1 MDKQKE
7 SEQDLIKYPLVSIG
21 IPVFNGGSQLKERI
35 DSLLDQ
41 SYQSIEL
48 IICDNASTDDT
59 EDILMAAVLKDDR
72 VKYIRNAENIGIA
85 RNFNKVLDEAHGE
98 YFMWA
103 AHDDIHSRD
112 FVRNCVFKLI
122 ANPSAVLCHSK
133 VAVYVQDINNLIY
146 YASLKTF
153 QRNLDIS
160 RRYKEALYC
169 LPAVALYGIF
179 RRDIAKEI
187 PGFRLFP
194 GGDLLWIQELS
205 LYGNFIQCD
214 EVLFHYVARQNWNSF
229 QVDLKNLGSEAE
241 FSTNPVIRI
250 IQTLL
255 DRIYAIRRLES
266 SIMTKLN
273 LMRIATQYSLRM
285 ALVSILL
292 RTASLKKDSRFL
304 AKMKISMYW
313 HYLHNSNFEVANPD
327 LFKSRV
333 INPMIGSQ

>member
-1 MDKQKE
+1 MDKQKK

-21 IPVFNGGSQLKERI
+21 VPVFNGGIQLKERI

-41 SYQSIEL
+41 SYPSIEL

-59 EDILMAAVLKDDR
+59 EDISMAAVLKDDR
-72 VKYIRNAENIGIA
+72 VRYIRNANNIGIA
-85 RNFNKVLDEAHGE
+85 RNFNKVFEEAHGE

-112 FVRNCVFKLI
+112 FVQNCVFKLI

-133 VAVYVQDINNLIY
+133 VAIHVQDIDKLIY

-179 RRDIAKEI
+179 RKDIANEI

-205 LYGNFIQCD
+205 LNGDFIQCE

-229 QVDLKNLGSEAE
+229 QADLKNLSSEE
-241 FSTNPVIRI
+241 KFSTNAIIRM

-255 DRIYAIRRLES
+255 DRTSAIRRLDS

-273 LMRIATQYSLRM
+273 LMRIATQYSSRM
-285 ALVSILL
+285 AVISILFRVL
-292 RTASLKKDSRFL
+292 SLKKDSRFF
-304 AKMKISMYW
+304 AKIKISMYW
-313 HYLHNSNFEVANPD
+313 RYLHNSNLEVVNPE

-333 INPMIGSQ
+333 INPMIGLQ